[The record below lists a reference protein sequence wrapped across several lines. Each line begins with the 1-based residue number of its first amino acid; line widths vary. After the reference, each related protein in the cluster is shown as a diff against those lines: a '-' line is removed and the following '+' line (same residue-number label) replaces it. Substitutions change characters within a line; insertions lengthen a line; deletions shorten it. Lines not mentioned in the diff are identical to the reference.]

1 MKRLMLGAGL
11 VVGAALLGGCP
22 VYSAT
27 SDYASCGSDGQCYD
41 CPNGSTPSDN
51 TCIPW
56 QCGDSSDCPTGYVCS
71 GNSCVAAPDAG
82 DCSSGCPSG
91 FICKLAGGQ
100 AQCVP
105 VSGLGADA
113 GTARASDAGSA
124 VSSEA
129 GQEVD
134 ATSDSAR
141 ADANWSAAPE
151 TSAGASDASTGPNVL
166 DAIGASDAAST
177 PDSVFLSDAPIAA
190 ISSDA
195 SPVSDGSL
203 ASACNAD
210 SECGGAGA
218 KCIDGFCVP
227 QSRLCSDTSQCVT
240 AGESCVDGV
249 CEPHCSLA
257 VPCPG
262 GYECDFRRG
271 VCNVN
276 PEACSGSG
284 TSTCQGGSTC
294 VEGRCVPPCATG
306 DGSPGACPSGQ
317 LCVNGGCI
325 PDQAAQFDCLNDGQ
339 GGQLATACAPTS
351 ICLHHDCYAGC
362 NPDAGATACS
372 DPTAICKAVVIA
384 AGTYDVCASSA
395 NLGSDCDPAAGKYCP
410 SGVCIDG
417 FCQ

>member
-22 VYSAT
+22 VYST
-27 SDYASCGSDGQCYD
+27 SDYPSCGPDGQCYD
-41 CPNGSTPSDN
+41 CPSGSTPSDN

-56 QCGDSSDCPTGYVCS
+56 QCASSSDCPAGYACS
-71 GNSCVAAPDAG
+71 GNSCVTAPDAG
-82 DCSSGCPSG
+82 DCSAGCPSG
-91 FICKLAGGQ
+91 YICKLAGGQ
-100 AQCVP
+100 TQCVLTG
-105 VSGLGADA
+105 GLTGDA
-113 GTARASDAGSA
+113 GIAAATDGGSVA
-124 VSSEA
+124 SSEA
-129 GQEVD
+129 GNAGD
-134 ATSDSAR
+134 ATNDSAR
-141 ADANWSAAPE
+141 TDANWSVPE
-151 TSAGASDASTGPNVL
+151 TSAGGSDASFAPDVLDATGAADLSTPDAVFASDATIAPN
-166 DAIGASDAAST
+166 
-177 PDSVFLSDAPIAA
+177 
-190 ISSDA
+190 SSDA
-195 SPVSDGSL
+195 SPASDASF

-210 SECGGAGA
+210 PDCGGAGA
-218 KCIDGFCVP
+218 KCIDGFCTP

-240 AGESCVDGV
+240 GGESCVDGV
-249 CEPHCSLA
+249 CEPHCSLS

-276 PEACSGSG
+276 PDPCSGSG
-284 TSTCQGGSTC
+284 ASTCQGGSTC
-294 VEGRCVPPCATG
+294 VEGRCVPPCATTDAG
-306 DGSPGACPSGQ
+306 AGACPGGQ

-362 NPDAGATACS
+362 NPEAGAAACA
-372 DPTAICKAVVIA
+372 DPTAICKAVVIT

-395 NLGSDCDPAAGKYCP
+395 NLGSDCDPAAGKYCLG
-410 SGVCIDG
+410 GVCIDG